1 MDSNMRVMRERAPLF
16 SLGGGGSRFG
26 EKKKVIMVSIEHVP
40 HNFFFFA
47 SGRP

>member
-16 SLGGGGSRFG
+16 SLGGGSRFG
-26 EKKKVIMVSIEHVP
+26 EKKKVIMLSIEHVP
-40 HNFFFFA
+40 LNFFFA